1 MKNQKP
7 IDFDVHLKYLCNR
20 CGSIHWL
27 SFKEAS
33 TDDFKIVC
41 DCDNVFTVRR
51 VSAIKI
57 KYFDKAETKSQTV
70 ETEALKPSTEPS
82 VFRQI
87 SRDLLEQTIK
97 ALIPYG
103 FTSTEA
109 KEMVTK
115 SYRDNPN
122 DNALML
128 VKQVL
133 ESLRGTNV

>member
-7 IDFDVHLKYLCNR
+7 VEFDIHLKYLCNK
-20 CGSIHWL
+20 CGSPHWL

-33 TDDFKIVC
+33 TEQFKIVC

-57 KYFDKAETKSQTV
+57 KYFDQSEIKKPAIEIPVSKSS
-70 ETEALKPSTEPS
+70 PEPI
-82 VFRQI
+82 VIKQI
-87 SRDLLEQTIK
+87 PNDLLQRTIK
-97 ALIPYG
+97 VLIPYG
-103 FTSTEA
+103 FTSSEA
-109 KEMVTK
+109 TEMVTK
-115 SYRDNPN
+115 SYSDHPN
-122 DNALML
+122 DNALIL